1 MQSGDF
7 MIEVNAMGQACPI
20 PVIMAKKAIR
30 EDKNNENIL
39 VKVDNDAAT
48 QNLSKMAAQ
57 LGIKVEVTKVSENNY
72 SVLFKIEDGS
82 TCNITDNSCSETP
95 SKDYAVIINSDKMG
109 TGDDGFGKKLLEG
122 FIYALAEQDVLP
134 GFVVCY
140 NSGVKLTTE
149 NEKTINDLKA
159 LEANGCEI
167 LSCGLCLDF
176 YGIKDKLK
184 VGSVTNMYRITEIM
198 RTCFTVSP

>member
-1 MQSGDF
+1 
-7 MIEVNAMGQACPI
+7 
-20 PVIMAKKAIR
+20 
-30 EDKNNENIL
+30 
-39 VKVDNDAAT
+39 
-48 QNLSKMAAQ
+48 MAAQ

-72 SVLFKIEDGS
+72 SVLFKIEEGS
-82 TCNITDNSCSETP
+82 TCNITDNSCSKTS

-149 NEKTINDLKA
+149 LLTI
-159 LEANGCEI
+159 
-167 LSCGLCLDF
+167 
-176 YGIKDKLK
+176 
-184 VGSVTNMYRITEIM
+184 
-198 RTCFTVSP
+198 